1 MASDSFHIVH
11 SVHCEL
17 NYKFYQHQQMH
28 NSIYCVILLLICSY
42 MLRLNRRLQG
52 ANTNVVKTYS
62 HKDYFIVVHE
72 TVNICYK
79 K

>member
-1 MASDSFHIVH
+1 
-11 SVHCEL
+11 
-17 NYKFYQHQQMH
+17 
-28 NSIYCVILLLICSY
+28 